1 VRRWRAIAALS
12 LAAVAVCSPA
22 LDRGLVSAWAFAQQA
37 AWFRHDMFEPL
48 VAVGS
53 FFVWIHVWFA
63 VDRLASSGRAPGLR
77 KYQLVPKP
85 LLASGDASAGAS
97 AGDASAGASAGSGA
111 VSGAAAA
118 TVAARSSPRQVLSQ
132 WYAGWPWEMAVY
144 LVPLWILATQ
154 TNAFAARRV
163 ALDLAAPTIGRMAGE
178 IVGGA

>member
-97 AGDASAGASAGSGA
+97 AGSGA

-118 TVAARSSPRQVLSQ
+118 PVATRSSPRQVLSQ

-144 LVPLWILATQ
+144 LVPLWVLATQ

-178 IVGGA
+178 IVGGACLPQG